1 MKHAKHFMLSALF
14 SILTI
19 AVLHAQFTVQGTVT
33 DATGDPLIGATI
45 LVKGTTTGTTT
56 DIDGSFEL
64 RLPGQ
69 EATLLVTYTGY
80 ADREVA
86 VSSTNNN
93 VSISLQEAVSELSEV
108 IVVGYGE
115 TRKEALTG
123 SVTSLRSEQIE
134 QVPLASVEQALQGNI
149 AGLQSVMGNG
159 QPGANVQVRIRGIG
173 SISASSEPLYVIDG
187 IPVTSGDI
195 TRTNTTAN
203 TMASLNPNDIEAV
216 TVLKDAAAT
225 SIYGSRGANG
235 VILITT
241 KSGRSGKPRIDL
253 KTQVGFN
260 GWAVSDSRRLKPLT
274 AEQYTEMYL
283 EGWMNRGE
291 TVQRAMERFNGHYPG
306 AVDFGPNGEIQRI
319 NIESDWIDA
328 ITRTG
333 FNQSYDLS
341 ASGGTD
347 AVSYYASGS
356 YFSQE
361 APIIYS
367 GLDRY
372 SSRLNLKVKPNE
384 KFTISNNLSLSRLEQ
399 YGMSDGSFWANPLYT
414 GYFLAPVIPIY
425 DDQGRFY
432 GDHQSFFM
440 GGNNPVGSLSG
451 DDNRQFDQIRIMD
464 NLSADY
470 QLAKGLK
477 FRTAWAF
484 DMINVQEFFYRNPR
498 YGDGRNVNGYATE
511 TAINELNWIGTQTL
525 NYSKTFKTDHNV
537 SALVGYE
544 AQKNRRKG
552 VITTGEQYPNSE
564 LRTLQ
569 NAANP
574 TQAYSDFTEYTF
586 SSIFSRVDYNYQL
599 KYYLSGSVRRDGSS
613 RFGRN
618 NRYGT
623 FWSVG
628 LSWRMDQEAFL
639 QDVSFIDDLKL
650 RTSYG
655 TNGNAGIGNYEHLPL
670 FGFGADYDGSPGG
683 VPTEIGNVNL
693 TWETSTNF
701 NIGLDFGLFN
711 FLSGTV
717 EYFSRE
723 SDNLLLARPISSTTG
738 FTSLTQNF
746 GAMRNSGL
754 ELTLNANIISRD
766 NFSWGVGGNI
776 TFLKNEVTRL
786 DEDIIDGT
794 KIRKEGYDFQTF
806 YLYEYAGV
814 DPATGTPLWY
824 TDESESTMTGNI
836 NDATRFISGRSA
848 TPDFFGGLNT
858 NLAFKGITLDAQFVY
873 SFGNYLY
880 DTEARFLQGD
890 GSLTPRS
897 QTQINLQRWREPGD
911 ITDVPYFRWGGNNNS
926 NVANMTRWLKDG
938 SHIRLRN
945 VTLAYSLPNTLVSKV
960 GFRSARIYARGVN
973 LWTWTKDK
981 DLYMDPEAAING
993 LVESPVPNLKTISFG
1008 LDIGF

>member
-1 MKHAKHFMLSALF
+1 MKKLRLFLLSMLLCSFGA
-14 SILTI
+14 
-19 AVLHAQFTVQGTVT
+19 AAYAQFTVRGTVT
-33 DATGDPLIGATI
+33 DAAGEPLIGATVMI
-45 LVKGTTTGTTT
+45 KGTTTGTTT
-56 DIDGSFEL
+56 DVDGSFEL
-64 RLPGQ
+64 NIPGQ
-69 EATLLVTYTGY
+69 STVLQVSYTGFQQQ
-80 ADREVA
+80 EVTVTA
-86 VSSTNNN
+86 ANSRVT
-93 VSISLQEAVSELSEV
+93 IALQESVSELSEV

-123 SVTSLRSEQIE
+123 SVSSLRSEKLE

-149 AGLQSVMGNG
+149 AGLQAVVGNG

-187 IPVTSGDI
+187 IPVTAGDI
-195 TRTNTTAN
+195 SRVNITAN
-203 TMASLNPNDIEAV
+203 TMASLNPNDIESV

-241 KSGRSGKPRIDL
+241 KSGKSGKPKIDF

-260 GWAVSDSRRLKPLT
+260 DWAISEDRRLKPLT
-274 AEQYTEMYL
+274 SQQYTEMYL

-291 TVQRAMERFNGHYPG
+291 SLTRAIQRFNGHFPG
-306 AVDFGPNGEIQRI
+306 AVDFGPNGEIQNI
-319 NIESDWIDA
+319 NIESNWIDA
-328 ITRTG
+328 ISRTG
-333 FNQSYDLS
+333 LNQSYDLS
-341 ASGGTD
+341 VNGGNDVVTYFAS
-347 AVSYYASGS
+347 AA

-361 APIIYS
+361 APVIYS

-372 SSRLNLKVKPNE
+372 SSRLNLRIKASE
-384 KFTISNNLSLSRLEQ
+384 KLNISNNLSLSRLEQ
-399 YGMSDGSFWANPLYT
+399 FGMSDGSFWANPLYT

-425 DDQGRFY
+425 DDQGRAY

-451 DDNRQFDQIRIMD
+451 DDQRQLEQIRIMD
-464 NLSADY
+464 NLTADY
-470 QLAKGLK
+470 EILDGLK
-477 FRTAWAF
+477 FRTSWAF
-484 DMINVQEFFYRNPR
+484 DLINLQEFFYRNPR
-498 YGDGRNVNGYATE
+498 YGDGRNVNGFAQE
-511 TAINELNWIGTQTL
+511 SNVNELNWIGTQTL
-525 NYSKTFKTDHNV
+525 NYNKTFGQNHNFA
-537 SALVGYE
+537 ALAGYE
-544 AQKNRRKG
+544 AQKNRRKR
-552 VITTGEQYPNSE
+552 VLATGEQFPNGE

-569 NAANP
+569 NAATP
-574 TQAYSDFTEYTF
+574 TTASSDFSEYSF
-586 SSIFSRVDYNYQL
+586 SSIFSRLDYNYNL
-599 KYYLSGSVRRDGSS
+599 KYYLTGSVRRDGSS
-613 RFGRN
+613 RFGKN

-639 QDVSFIDDLKL
+639 SKLNFIDNLKL

-683 VPTEIGNVNL
+683 QPTEIGNVDL

-701 NIGLDFGLFN
+701 NIGLDFGVLN

-746 GAMRNSGL
+746 GAMRNSGV
-754 ELTLNANIISRD
+754 ELTLNADILSKG
-766 NFSWGVGGNI
+766 NFKWSLGGNI
-776 TFLKNEVTRL
+776 TFLENEVTKL
-786 DEDIIDGT
+786 DEDIVDGT
-794 KIRKEGYDFQTF
+794 KIRREGYDFQTY

-814 DPATGTPLWY
+814 DAQTGTPRWY
-824 TDESESTMTGNI
+824 TDETETTLTGNI
-836 NDATRFISGRSA
+836 NEAARFISGRSA
-848 TPDFFGGLNT
+848 TPDFFGGLTT
-858 NLAFKGITLDAQFVY
+858 NLSFKGITLDAQFVY
-873 SFGNYLY
+873 SWGNYLY
-880 DTEARFLQGD
+880 DSEARFLQGD

-897 QTQINLQRWREPGD
+897 QTHLVLNRWQEPGD
-911 ITDVPYFRWGGNNNS
+911 ITDVPFFRWGGNNNS

-945 VTLAYSLPNTLVSKV
+945 LTLAYNIPNNLVART
-960 GFRSARIYARGVN
+960 GLRSVRVYARGIN

-981 DLYMDPEAAING
+981 DLYMDPEASING
-993 LVESPVPNLKTISFG
+993 IVSSPVPNLKTISFG

>member
-1 MKHAKHFMLSALF
+1 MLLCSFGTA
-14 SILTI
+14 
-19 AVLHAQFTVQGTVT
+19 AYAQFTVRGMVT
-33 DATGDPLIGATI
+33 DAAGEPLIGATVMI
-45 LVKGTTTGTTT
+45 KGTTTGTTT
-56 DIDGSFEL
+56 DVDGSFEL
-64 RLPGQ
+64 NIPGQ
-69 EATLLVTYTGY
+69 STVLQVSYTGFQQQ
-80 ADREVA
+80 EVTVTA
-86 VSSTNNN
+86 ANSRVT
-93 VSISLQEAVSELSEV
+93 IALQESVSELSEV

-123 SVTSLRSEQIE
+123 SVSSLRSEKLE

-149 AGLQSVMGNG
+149 AGLQAVMGNG

-187 IPVTSGDI
+187 IPVTAGDI
-195 TRTNTTAN
+195 SRVNITAN
-203 TMASLNPNDIEAV
+203 TMASLNPNDIESV

-241 KSGRSGKPRIDL
+241 KSGKSGKPKIDF

-260 GWAVSDSRRLKPLT
+260 DWAISEDRRLKPLT
-274 AEQYTEMYL
+274 SRQYTEMYL

-291 TVQRAMERFNGHYPG
+291 SLTRAIQRFNGHFPG
-306 AVDFGPNGEIQRI
+306 AVDFGPNGEIQNI
-319 NIESDWIDA
+319 NIESNWIDA
-328 ITRTG
+328 ISRTG
-333 FNQSYDLS
+333 LNQSYDLS
-341 ASGGTD
+341 VNGGNDVVTYFAS
-347 AVSYYASGS
+347 AA

-361 APIIYS
+361 APVIYS

-372 SSRLNLKVKPNE
+372 SSRLNLRIKASE
-384 KFTISNNLSLSRLEQ
+384 KLNISNNLSLSRLEQ
-399 YGMSDGSFWANPLYT
+399 FGMSDGSFWANPLYT

-425 DDQGRFY
+425 DDQGRAY

-451 DDNRQFDQIRIMD
+451 DDQRQLEQIRIMD
-464 NLSADY
+464 NLTADY
-470 QLAKGLK
+470 EILDGLK
-477 FRTAWAF
+477 FRTSWAF
-484 DMINVQEFFYRNPR
+484 DLINLQEFFYRNPR
-498 YGDGRNVNGYATE
+498 YGDGRNVNGFAQE
-511 TAINELNWIGTQTL
+511 SNVNELNWIGTQTL
-525 NYSKTFKTDHNV
+525 NYNKTFGQNHNFA
-537 SALVGYE
+537 ALAGYE
-544 AQKNRRKG
+544 AQKNRRKR
-552 VITTGEQYPNSE
+552 VLATGEQFPNGE

-569 NAANP
+569 NAATP
-574 TQAYSDFTEYTF
+574 TTASSDFTEYSF
-586 SSIFSRVDYNYQL
+586 SSIFSRLDYNYNL
-599 KYYLSGSVRRDGSS
+599 KYYLTGSVRRDGSS
-613 RFGRN
+613 RFGKN

-639 QDVSFIDDLKL
+639 SKLNFIDNLKL

-683 VPTEIGNVNL
+683 QPTEIGNVDL

-701 NIGLDFGLFN
+701 NIGLDFGVFN
-711 FLSGTV
+711 VLSGTV

-746 GAMRNSGL
+746 GAMRNSGV
-754 ELTLNANIISRD
+754 ELTLNADILSKG
-766 NFSWGVGGNI
+766 NFKWSLGGNI
-776 TFLKNEVTRL
+776 TFLENEVTKL
-786 DEDIIDGT
+786 DEDIVDGT
-794 KIRKEGYDFQTF
+794 KIRREGYDFQTY

-814 DPATGTPLWY
+814 DAQTGTPRWY
-824 TDESESTMTGNI
+824 TDETETTLTGNI
-836 NDATRFISGRSA
+836 NEAARFISGRSA
-848 TPDFFGGLNT
+848 TPDFFGGLTT
-858 NLAFKGITLDAQFVY
+858 NLSFKGITLDAQFVY
-873 SFGNYLY
+873 SWGNYLY
-880 DTEARFLQGD
+880 DSEARFLQGD

-897 QTQINLQRWREPGD
+897 QTHLVLNRWQEPGD
-911 ITDVPYFRWGGNNNS
+911 ITDVPFFRWGGNNNS

-945 VTLAYSLPNTLVSKV
+945 LTLAYSIPNNLVART
-960 GFRSARIYARGVN
+960 GLRSARVYARGIN

-981 DLYMDPEAAING
+981 DLYMDPEASING
-993 LVESPVPNLKTISFG
+993 IVSSPVPNLKTISFG